1 MKKVL
6 GLVILMMVMLM
17 SVSGLAASDTEIIPV
32 YLNVPQFVRLSIAPG
47 EEDGRFNLE
56 FDPANPDVNPS
67 DTVKL
72 LAEANV
78 DYQVTSSIIFATNYQ
93 NWANYLQ
100 ITPSIQSPLNGTAG
114 SIIFDATAT
123 LDLSGGFPEYEV
135 ISDQHIADV
144 TFTISSI

>member
-6 GLVILMMVMLM
+6 GLAVLMMVMLM
-17 SVSGLAASDTEIIPV
+17 SVAGLAVSDYVDVPV
-32 YLNVPQFVRLSIAPG
+32 YLNVPQFVRLSIAPE

-78 DYQVTSSIIFATNYQ
+78 DYQVTSSVTATEGYDS
-93 NWANYLQ
+93 WLALLQ
-100 ITPSIQSPLNGTAG
+100 ITPSTEQPLNGTAG
-114 SIIFDATAT
+114 STVFDATAT
-123 LDLSGGFPEYEV
+123 LDVSDGFATYEV
-135 ISDQHIADV
+135 ISDQHIANV
-144 TFTISSI
+144 VFTISSL